1 MNQREQAEHFAHLH
15 VEGKPLIL
23 VNVWDAGSAKVIA
36 AAGAK
41 AIATGSASVAAAH
54 GFEDGELLPLDLVLA
69 NLERIV
75 ASVALPVS
83 ADIEGGYGKG
93 PDEVAKTVK
102 KVLDVGATGINV
114 EDQIIG
120 GEGRYS
126 VSEQCQRIGA
136 VRDVADKSSIPLFIN
151 ARTDIYLQANPKD
164 HGEKHLAEAVERA
177 KAYAQ
182 AGADGFF
189 APGLR
194 DPKAIHDLCE
204 QLPLPINVMLTDDTL
219 TLEELAALGVARVSY
234 GPRPYR
240 QVMESLTGIAHSAA
254 G

>member
-54 GFEDGELLPLDLVLA
+54 GFEDRELLPLDLVLA
-69 NLERIV
+69 NLILS
-75 ASVALPVS
+75 ASSRALPYLS
-83 ADIEGGYGKG
+83 PLTSKGGTGKALTRWLKRSRKYSMWAQ
-93 PDEVAKTVK
+93 P
-102 KVLDVGATGINV
+102 INI

-164 HGEKHLAEAVERA
+164 HGEKHLAEAVGRA

-189 APGLR
+189 VPGLR
-194 DPKAIHDLCE
+194 DPQGH
-204 QLPLPINVMLTDDTL
+204 
-219 TLEELAALGVARVSY
+219 S
-234 GPRPYR
+234 RP
-240 QVMESLTGIAHSAA
+240 M
-254 G
+254 